1 MNIQFLLSFKN
12 KKGDSTKS
20 KIRTFYSLRKHGE
33 SRQVISAIMKK
44 LQGKFPQFE
53 WKISGFSDLLFNL
66 KHLGVYLSFQPTIF
80 MEIDNFKLE
89 EQDVLQDLMEQV
101 FIMLKGDSAPSLK
114 NKGSQSNKPQLPSG
128 KVRKK
133 QIKKTNPLLPPPE
146 GPVFRFVP
154 LAEGGR
160 AYPFLAPQHQD
171 EKVNVY
177 QAKSCVEKQK
187 KTELNLLEE
196 LKKWS

>member
-1 MNIQFLLSFKN
+1 MNIQFLLSFNN
-12 KKGDSTKS
+12 KKDDSTRN
-20 KIRTFYSLRKHGE
+20 KIRIFYSLRKRRENWQAISSFREELRE
-33 SRQVISAIMKK
+33 SFS
-44 LQGKFPQFE
+44 QFE
-53 WKISGFSDLLFNL
+53 WKIFSFCDLLFNL
-66 KHLGVYLSFQPTIF
+66 KYLGIYLSAQPTIF
-80 MEIDNFKLE
+80 MEINNLQLE
-89 EQDVLQDLMEQV
+89 EQEVAQELIAKVL
-101 FIMLKGDSAPSLK
+101 IMLKGDSAPAIQ
-114 NKGSQSNKPQLPSG
+114 NKVSPINKPQLPSG

-146 GPVFRFVP
+146 GPVFQFVP